1 MRRPDAAFAR
11 CFSETHIFVEK
22 NLLTTGRKEDI
33 LNKLL
38 RQGAAAGRI
47 AGSLEKNFKK
57 VLDKPGRVW

>member
-1 MRRPDAAFAR
+1 MKK
-11 CFSETHIFVEK
+11 V
-22 NLLTTGRKEDI
+22 LTTGRKGDI

-38 RQGAAAGRI
+38 RQDAAAGRK

>member
-1 MRRPDAAFAR
+1 MRKCIGGGILFL
-11 CFSETHIFVEK
+11 K
-22 NLLTTGRKEDI
+22 NVLTTGRKEDI

-38 RQGAAAGRI
+38 RQDAAAGRI

>member
-1 MRRPDAAFAR
+1 MRKCIEGGILFL
-11 CFSETHIFVEK
+11 K
-22 NLLTTGRKEDI
+22 NVLTTGRKEDI

>member
-1 MRRPDAAFAR
+1 MKKVLTID
-11 CFSETHIFVEK
+11 EK
-22 NLLTTGRKEDI
+22 GDI

-38 RQGAAAGRI
+38 RQDAAAGRI